1 MSTTIEIPSPTISAP
16 RTSPVKV
23 TVARNQTGKHI
34 QAQMQSTTDAS
45 SQKSAHVQGQV
56 DEVIGIMH
64 SNIDKVVQRG
74 ENLNSLQNKTDEL
87 NQGALQFKR
96 GTTTLKN
103 EMQVQYYLYLED

>member
-1 MSTTIEIPSPTISAP
+1 
-16 RTSPVKV
+16 
-23 TVARNQTGKHI
+23 
-34 QAQMQSTTDAS
+34 STTDAS

-103 EMQVQYYLYLED
+103 EM